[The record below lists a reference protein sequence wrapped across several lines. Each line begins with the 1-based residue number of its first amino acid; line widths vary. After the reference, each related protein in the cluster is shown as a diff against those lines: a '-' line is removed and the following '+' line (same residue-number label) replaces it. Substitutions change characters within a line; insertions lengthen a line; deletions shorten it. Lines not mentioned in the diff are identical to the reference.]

1 MWIIQPLFNE
11 RVGGS
16 AVMKINYKIS
26 VTCGVFLMLFQS
38 AAWAQGFYGGFNV
51 RPTNLDPGLALIE
64 PQSLSWLKPAGEEP
78 SRQTMVYGGYRL
90 HPDVGVE
97 AALTHSQRLGLRF
110 DPKSFSLTAGDP
122 TSRAWNLDVYT
133 SWSLQPRFAVYGRV
147 GYEQPNGAA
156 QLTPGTSAVTGVS
169 RSQMVGLNYGVGV
182 RYDLNPGMGVRFEW
196 ARPYRAGGAGVADLP
211 RPTDADQVSVGLQF
225 RF

>member
-1 MWIIQPLFNE
+1 
-11 RVGGS
+11 
-16 AVMKINYKIS
+16 
-26 VTCGVFLMLFQS
+26 MLFQS
-38 AAWAQGFYGGFNV
+38 ATWAEGFYGGFNV
-51 RPTNLDPGLALIE
+51 RPKNSDPGLALIE
-64 PQSLSWLKPAGEEP
+64 QQSLSWLKPTGEEL
-78 SRQTMVYGGYRL
+78 SQQAMVYGGYRL

-110 DPKSFSLTAGDP
+110 DSKSFGLTAGDP

-147 GYEQPNGAA
+147 GYEQPNGTA
-156 QLTPGTSAVTGVS
+156 QLTPGTSAADSAS
-169 RSQMVGLNYGVGV
+169 RRQIVGLNYGVGV

-196 ARPYRAGGAGVADLP
+196 ARPYHTGGTGVTDLP
-211 RPTDADQVSVGLQF
+211 RATDADQVSVGLQF

>member
-26 VTCGVFLMLFQS
+26 ITCGVFLMLFQS

-78 SRQTMVYGGYRL
+78 SQQTMVYGGYRL

-110 DPKSFSLTAGDP
+110 DPKSFGLTAGDP

-147 GYEQPNGAA
+147 GYEQPNGTA